1 MNSVNLHHAQGTW
14 SCTGR
19 SGHLEPYPV
28 NMNGGTGREGIFE
41 LRPLANEA
49 WEICGYREDK
59 KHPDHITK
67 VEKTLATIK
76 EDIGMAD
83 SKEYDLKNGKYGP
96 KGTAGYTCSP
106 NKHAINAFIAEFCSR
121 KKDYIKENNCLIP
134 VIDAISL
141 QTSSKII
148 KKLPKQ

>member
-28 NMNGGTGREGIFE
+28 TMNGGTGREGIFE
-41 LRPLANEA
+41 LRPLANGA

-67 VEKTLATIK
+67 VEKTLATEPATIK
-76 EDIGMAD
+76 
-83 SKEYDLKNGKYGP
+83 
-96 KGTAGYTCSP
+96 
-106 NKHAINAFIAEFCSR
+106 R
-121 KKDYIKENNCLIP
+121 KKNRK
-134 VIDAISL
+134 
-141 QTSSKII
+141 KIERCGI
-148 KKLPKQ
+148 IYF

>member
-28 NMNGGTGREGIFE
+28 TMNGGTGREGIFE
-41 LRPLANEA
+41 LRPLANGA

-67 VEKTLATIK
+67 VEKTLCIT
-76 EDIGMAD
+76 DN
-83 SKEYDLKNGKYGP
+83 SKK
-96 KGTAGYTCSP
+96 
-106 NKHAINAFIAEFCSR
+106 
-121 KKDYIKENNCLIP
+121 
-134 VIDAISL
+134 
-141 QTSSKII
+141 
-148 KKLPKQ
+148 